1 MVGLRR
7 LYYKLFAGRCHYREE
22 SGNLEYISSNF
33 CPCDTVDAFA
43 TTRPV
48 TMPEAQGS
56 RPPALGAFHQEL
68 HHRYTSTM
76 SRTSETTDTVGPS
89 QPLASGRF
97 VQIISG
103 HTDQHRV
110 EPCLPGS
117 LQLTVAPSPTKRH
130 VIAASLRASYARR

>member
-97 VQIISG
+97 RPD
-103 HTDQHRV
+103 H
-110 EPCLPGS
+110 
-117 LQLTVAPSPTKRH
+117 
-130 VIAASLRASYARR
+130 LRAHGSAPRGALLAGLPPAHRRPVANEETCDRCEPKGFVC